1 MNDKFDAPYDQ
12 LDEKEIL
19 PLCINCKSTFV
30 RPDTPSD
37 QHLIDLK
44 DQALSTNNYKLKMTR
59 LKQYHKAFIGT

>member
-44 DQALSTNNYKLKMTR
+44 DQANAD
-59 LKQYHKAFIGT
+59 H